1 MYNIN
6 DCVLVRKTSNLPLD
20 GVIETP
26 VHGRAYSFGTS
37 SLMGEAI
44 NRKLRAKYK
53 DFDEFLMHLHLY
65 DIYYETY
72 RSTIHFAID
81 GIVQNSVYGEFDY
94 PYAIL
99 EPLKYHIDEPS
110 LETLRV
116 EDTYFSDDVV
126 LSDECVILVPEDEY
140 DRVISSTSL
149 DSKCIKP
156 YSGNIEVAIEEE
168 IKRLGYPFFDVCDH
182 GYRDGLD
189 DGTESSKMYDFINSY
204 AKEHGIAQTKHFY
217 SEINHNDQNKR
228 MEEADKNDL
237 EHFKYILDSG
247 FASKELV
254 KKINDLLPNAYYYS
268 HKFNE
273 LGEQLVDEGSLEV
286 LLQLT
291 TEFNNNK
298 ISERQNSKGIV
309 K

>member
-1 MYNIN
+1 MYSIN

-37 SLMGEAI
+37 SLMGDAI
-44 NRKLRAKYK
+44 NRKLRTKYK
-53 DFDEFLMHLHLY
+53 DFDEFLKQLHSY

-81 GIVQNSVYGEFDY
+81 GIVKNSVYGEFDY
-94 PYAIL
+94 PYAII

-116 EDTYFSDDVV
+116 EDTYFSDDLV
-126 LSDECVILVPEDEY
+126 LSDGCVVLVPEDEY
-140 DRVISSTSL
+140 DKVINNTSIN
-149 DSKCIKP
+149 SKCIKP
-156 YSGNIEVAIEEE
+156 YNGNIDVAIEEE

-204 AKEHGIAQTKHFY
+204 AKEHGIAQTKHFN

-228 MEEADKNDL
+228 MEEAEKNDI
-237 EHFKYILDSG
+237 EHLKYILDSG
-247 FASKELV
+247 LVSDELV
-254 KKINDLLPNAYYYS
+254 NKINNLLPSAYYY
-268 HKFNE
+268 KDRFNE
-273 LGEQLVDEGSLEV
+273 LMDQLIDEVSLEA

-291 TEFNNNK
+291 NEFNNNML
-298 ISERQNSKGIV
+298 SERQNSKGIV

>member
-1 MYNIN
+1 MYSID
-6 DCVLVRKTSNLPLD
+6 DCVLVRKTSNLPSD

-26 VHGRAYSFGTS
+26 VHGRAYDFGSS
-37 SLMGEAI
+37 SLLGDAI

-53 DFDEFLMHLHLY
+53 DFDEFLYHLHLY

-72 RSTIHFAID
+72 RSTLHFAID

-94 PYAIL
+94 PYAII
-99 EPLKYHIDEPS
+99 EPLKYHVNEDS

-116 EDTYFSDDVV
+116 EDTYFSDDLE
-126 LSDECVILVPEDEY
+126 LSDECVILVPEEEY
-140 DRVISSTSL
+140 DKIIADGLINS
-149 DSKCIKP
+149 DCIRT
-156 YSGNIEVAIEEE
+156 YNGNINVAIEEE
-168 IKRLGYPFFDVCDH
+168 IKRLGYLFFDVCDH

-189 DGTESSKMYDFINSY
+189 DGTESSKMYDFINNY

-217 SEINHNDQNKR
+217 SEINQNDQNKR
-228 MEEADKNDL
+228 MEEAEKNDI
-237 EHFKYILDSG
+237 EHLQYILDSG
-247 FASKELV
+247 FVSDDLSE
-254 KKINDLLPNAYYYS
+254 KINRLLPSSYYY
-268 HKFNE
+268 KDRFNE
-273 LGEQLVDEGSLEV
+273 LMDQLVDEVSLEV

-291 TEFNNNK
+291 REFNNNK